1 MSMHIPAM
9 AEDINSVM
17 MVGSFMSIRIPV
29 MTGTRRSQGD
39 KLNFCANVS
48 ANRAVCS

>member
-9 AEDINSVM
+9 TEDINSVI

-29 MTGTRRSQGD
+29 MTD
-39 KLNFCANVS
+39 
-48 ANRAVCS
+48 

>member
-9 AEDINSVM
+9 TEDINSVI

-39 KLNFCANVS
+39 KLNFFHFSKLHRCT
-48 ANRAVCS
+48 